1 MVTFKPILNNS
12 MNAEISSIADK
23 HALLHKVDQA
33 LDEVRP
39 HLAVD
44 GGNLEVVE
52 ITDDLVLRIKWLGNC
67 ENCSMSVFTLRAGIE
82 HTIKKHVPEITK
94 VEAVNN

>member
-1 MVTFKPILNNS
+1 MTQDVLAMLDKNILLS
-12 MNAEISSIADK
+12 RIDK
-23 HALLHKVDQA
+23 A

-44 GGNLEVVE
+44 GGNLEV
-52 ITDDLVLRIKWLGNC
+52 IDLTDDLVLRIKWLGNC
-67 ENCSMSVFTLRAGIE
+67 ENCSMSLFTLRAGIE

-94 VEAVNN
+94 VVAVNN

>member
-1 MVTFKPILNNS
+1 MLSKAF
-12 MNAEISSIADK
+12 ESSINTMVDK
-23 HALLHKVDQA
+23 HALLNKIDKA
-33 LDEVRP
+33 LEEVRP

-44 GGNLEVVE
+44 GGNLEVVD

-67 ENCSMSVFTLRAGIE
+67 ENCSMSMFTLRAGIE
-82 HTIKKHVPEITK
+82 HTIKKHVPEISK

>member
-1 MVTFKPILNNS
+1 MTQDVLAMLDKNILLS
-12 MNAEISSIADK
+12 RIDK
-23 HALLHKVDQA
+23 A

-44 GGNLEVVE
+44 GGNLEV
-52 ITDDLVLRIKWLGNC
+52 IDLTDDLVLRIKWLGNC
-67 ENCSMSVFTLRAGIE
+67 VNCSMSLFTLRAGIE

-94 VEAVNN
+94 VVAVNN

>member
-1 MVTFKPILNNS
+1 MTQDVS
-12 MNAEISSIADK
+12 AMADK
-23 HALLHKVDQA
+23 STLLSRIDKALE
-33 LDEVRP
+33 EVRP

-44 GGNLEVVE
+44 GGNLEVVDL
-52 ITDDLVLRIKWLGNC
+52 TDELVLRIKWLGNC
-67 ENCSMSVFTLRAGIE
+67 ENCSMSMFTLRAGIE